1 MIKRGSKHVVR
12 ILITALVGGLLGAT
26 LVRFAPGFDA
36 DERELDLRLSEESKE
51 ALRSSHNAEH
61 NIGHFYFIY
70 LQGLLHG
77 DLGFSRN
84 LNRPA
89 AELIRERFP
98 LTLRELVA
106 GLLLGWALGLLLA
119 VPAAA
124 APSWP
129 MNLFTGAVSG
139 SLLSIPAAV
148 LALIFVWLRWPASLA
163 IGLLLT
169 PKIFAYTRNLLQHGY
184 GLPHVLTAR
193 SKGVG
198 EWRVL
203 LWHVIP
209 PAAPQI
215 LALAGVSVSVAV
227 GAAIPIEALCDQP
240 GIGQLA
246 WQAALARDLV
256 LLVNLTLIVTLI
268 TVIANSISDMI
279 GEGLR
284 RGQA

>member
-1 MIKRGSKHVVR
+1 MIKRGSKHVIR
-12 ILITALVGGLLGAT
+12 ILITALLGGLLGAT

-36 DERELDLRLSEESKE
+36 DERELDLRLSEQSKQE
-51 ALRSSHNAEH
+51 LRSQHDAEH
-61 NIGHFYFIY
+61 HVGKFYVAY
-70 LQGLLHG
+70 LQGLLRG

-84 LNRPA
+84 LNRPT

-98 LTLRELVA
+98 LTLHEIAV
-106 GLLLGWALGLLLA
+106 GLLLGWSLGLLLA
-119 VPAAA
+119 IPAAA
-124 APSWP
+124 IPSWP

-169 PKIFAYTRNLLQHGY
+169 PKIFAYTRNLLRHGY

-198 EWRVL
+198 EMRVL
-203 LWHVIP
+203 LWHVLP
-209 PAAPQI
+209 PAAPQM
-215 LALAGVSVSVAV
+215 LALAGVSVSVTV

-256 LLVNLTLIVTLI
+256 LLVNLTLMVTLI
-268 TVIANSISDMI
+268 TVVANSVSDMI

-284 RGQA
+284 RGHA